1 MCGISTNPARGALKM
16 EKSIF
21 QFIWKYSKRNQLALT
36 AITLLTFPIL
46 YASLELPKRIIND
59 AIGGTGEDVFLLS
72 MKLSQTQFLMLLCV
86 GFLLSVLANGLLKM
100 HLNTMKGVLSERLL
114 RRFRFQLVARMLKFP
129 RSYFRTTSQGELVSM
144 VTSEAEPMGSFMG
157 NMLSQPVFQAGQI
170 LTILVFLFAQSFWF
184 GVASIALIPLQAWII
199 PKLQRQINVLNKERI
214 KEVRKFAADIGETA
228 ARVSDIRMNGGT
240 RHRLSLFSN
249 RLGNLFSIRFKIY
262 QKKFFMKFL
271 NNFINQ
277 LTPFFFYSVGGYL
290 AIKGEV
296 TVGALIAALAAY
308 KDLSSPW
315 KELLA
320 YYNQT
325 QDMVLRWELVIER
338 FAPKNLEKDT
348 LFDGGPHTFKNLRG
362 YIAMKGITVNFVEH
376 DVNYLH
382 QTLVVN
388 RIGDVSSKPYIFQG
402 TLGEILFKPFN
413 YEPVFG
419 RGISVAVAGW
429 KEVSTRA
436 ANNVAP
442 FESDRVAPQMA
453 KGQSC
458 DESKDIDDIMVRKG
472 LRTRLE
478 LDIQQETNLVLTLQD
493 EAFYHRLGVFVE
505 TKRLAGERVLSPKY
519 FPVTS
524 VLGNAIFERIS
535 TFSDA
540 REKCIE
546 DIIVD
551 VLKEH
556 CLRLLVAQL
565 LYNVVTI
572 QGGEHLFAVFR
583 ERLAIHDA
591 DTRTLTHKL
600 MPDTT

>member
-1 MCGISTNPARGALKM
+1 M

-21 QFIWKYSKRNQLALT
+21 QFIWKYSKKNQLTLT

-157 NMLSQPVFQAGQI
+157 NMLSQPVFQAGQM

-228 ARVSDIRMNGGT
+228 AGVCDIRMNGGT

-315 KELLA
+315 KELLT

-338 FAPKNLEKDT
+338 FAPKNIEKDT
-348 LFDGGPHTFKNLRG
+348 LFNGEPHTLTSLRG
-362 YIAMKGITVNFVEH
+362 YIAMKGITVHFTEN

-382 QTLVVN
+382 QTVVAS
-388 RIGDVSSKPYIFQG
+388 RIGDASSKPYIFQG
-402 TLGEILFKPFN
+402 TLGESLFKPFN

-419 RGISVAVAGW
+419 EDILVGVAGW
-429 KEVSTRA
+429 KEELRRA
-436 ANNVAP
+436 GNSVAS
-442 FESDRVAPQMA
+442 FEFDWVAPQMA
-453 KGQSC
+453 RGQSC
-458 DESKDIDDIMVRKG
+458 DESKDWFQLDEAMGTDNIMVRRG

-478 LDIQQETNLVLTLQD
+478 FDIQQKANLVQTLQD
-493 EAFYHRLGVFVE
+493 EALYHRFRVIVE
-505 TKRLAGERVLSPKY
+505 TKRLVGELELSPEY
-519 FPVTS
+519 FPVKS
-524 VLGNAIFERIS
+524 VFGNAIFERIS

-540 REKCIE
+540 GEKCIE

-556 CLRLLVAQL
+556 CFRLLIAQL
-565 LYNVVTI
+565 LYNVVTT

-591 DTRTLTHKL
+591 DARALTRKL

>member
-1 MCGISTNPARGALKM
+1 MCGISTNPARGTRKM

-21 QFIWKYSKRNQLALT
+21 QFIWKYSKRNQLTLT

-157 NMLSQPVFQAGQI
+157 NMLSQPVFQAGQM

-214 KEVRKFAADIGETA
+214 KEVRKFAADIAETA
-228 ARVSDIRMNGGT
+228 AGVSDIRMNGGT

-325 QDMVLRWELVIER
+325 QDMALRWELVTER
-338 FAPKNLEKDT
+338 FAPKNLVKDT
-348 LFDGGPHTFKNLRG
+348 LFDGELDTFTSLSRG
-362 YIAMKGITVNFVEH
+362 IDLVHEKDGHLILEDIRLPIPKGAFADILTREVTLQKGTVKIAGHEVN
-376 DVNYLH
+376 NLH
-382 QTLVVN
+382 QKVVSN
-388 RIGDVSSKPYIFQG
+388 RIGYASSKPYI
-402 TLGEILFKPFN
+402 LGENLFMPFN
-413 YEPVFG
+413 YDPED
-419 RGISVAVAGW
+419 ISVDVAVNQRLT
-429 KEVSTRA
+429 S
-436 ANNVAP
+436 
-442 FESDRVAPQMA
+442 
-453 KGQSC
+453 QS
-458 DESKDIDDIMVRKG
+458 
-472 LRTRLE
+472 L
-478 LDIQQETNLVLTLQD
+478 
-493 EAFYHRLGVFVE
+493 HRY
-505 TKRLAGERVLSPKY
+505 KP
-519 FPVTS
+519 
-524 VLGNAIFERIS
+524 
-535 TFSDA
+535 
-540 REKCIE
+540 C
-546 DIIVD
+546 
-551 VLKEH
+551 
-556 CLRLLVAQL
+556 
-565 LYNVVTI
+565 
-572 QGGEHLFAVFR
+572 
-583 ERLAIHDA
+583 
-591 DTRTLTHKL
+591 
-600 MPDTT
+600 

>member
-1 MCGISTNPARGALKM
+1 M

-21 QFIWKYSKRNQLALT
+21 QFIWKYSKRNQLTLT

-157 NMLSQPVFQAGQI
+157 NMLSQPVFQAGQM

-228 ARVSDIRMNGGT
+228 AGVCDIRMNGGT

-315 KELLA
+315 KELLT

-338 FAPKNLEKDT
+338 FAPKSIEKDT
-348 LFDGGPHTFKNLRG
+348 LFNGEPHTPTSLRG
-362 YIAMKGITVNFVEH
+362 YIAMKGITVHLAEN

-382 QTLVVN
+382 QTVVAN
-388 RIGDVSSKPYIFQG
+388 RIGDASSKPYIFQG
-402 TLGEILFKPFN
+402 TLGESLFKPFN

-419 RGISVAVAGW
+419 EDILVGVAGW
-429 KEVSTRA
+429 KEELRQAGNS
-436 ANNVAP
+436 VAS
-442 FESDRVAPQMA
+442 FKFDWVAPQMA
-453 KGQSC
+453 RGQSC
-458 DESKDIDDIMVRKG
+458 DESKDWFQLDEAMGTDDIMVRRG

-478 LDIQQETNLVLTLQD
+478 FDIQQKANLVQTLQD
-493 EAFYHRLGVFVE
+493 EALYHRFRVIVE
-505 TKRLAGERVLSPKY
+505 TKRLVGELEWSPEY

-524 VLGNAIFERIS
+524 VFGNAIF
-535 TFSDA
+535 
-540 REKCIE
+540 
-546 DIIVD
+546 
-551 VLKEH
+551 
-556 CLRLLVAQL
+556 
-565 LYNVVTI
+565 
-572 QGGEHLFAVFR
+572 
-583 ERLAIHDA
+583 
-591 DTRTLTHKL
+591 
-600 MPDTT
+600 

>member
-1 MCGISTNPARGALKM
+1 MCGISTNPARGDRKM

-36 AITLLTFPIL
+36 ATTLLTFPIL

-59 AIGGTGEDVFLLS
+59 AIGGTGEDVLLLG
-72 MKLSQTQFLMLLCV
+72 MNLSQTQFLMLLCV

-114 RRFRFQLVARMLKFP
+114 RRFRFKLLTRMLKFP

-157 NMLSQPVFQAGQI
+157 NMLSQPVFQAGQM

-228 ARVSDIRMNGGT
+228 AGVSDIRMNGRA

-249 RLGNLFSIRFKIY
+249 RLGNLFSLRFKIY

-290 AIKGEV
+290 AIKGDV

-325 QDMVLRWELVIER
+325 QDMALRWELVIER
-338 FAPKNLEKDT
+338 FAPKSLVKET
-348 LFDGGPHTFKNLRG
+348 LFDGESAMLTSLSRDIDLVPDKDRHSILEDISLTMPKGAFADVLTREVTPQKGTVK
-362 YIAMKGITVNFVEH
+362 IAGHEMN
-376 DVNYLH
+376 DLH
-382 QTLVVN
+382 QTVVSN
-388 RIGDVSSKPYIFQG
+388 RIGDASSKPHAV
-402 TLGEILFKPFN
+402 GENQFMPFN
-413 YEPVFG
+413 YEPGFG
-419 RGISVAVAGW
+419 EDISVDVADW
-429 KEVSTRA
+429 
-436 ANNVAP
+436 
-442 FESDRVAPQMA
+442 VAPQMA
-453 KGQSC
+453 WAQSC
-458 DESKDIDDIMVRKG
+458 DESQDWWFLLDKATGTDNMMVRRG
-472 LRTRLE
+472 RRTRL
-478 LDIQQETNLVLTLQD
+478 DPDTQKVNNFVQMLQG
-493 EAFYHRLGVFVE
+493 EALYHRL
-505 TKRLAGERVLSPKY
+505 RVIAP
-519 FPVTS
+519 
-524 VLGNAIFERIS
+524 
-535 TFSDA
+535 
-540 REKCIE
+540 
-546 DIIVD
+546 
-551 VLKEH
+551 
-556 CLRLLVAQL
+556 L
-565 LYNVVTI
+565 LYNVVTT

-583 ERLAIHDA
+583 ER
-591 DTRTLTHKL
+591 
-600 MPDTT
+600 

>member
-1 MCGISTNPARGALKM
+1 M

-36 AITLLTFPIL
+36 ATTLLTFPIL

-59 AIGGTGEDVFLLS
+59 AIGGTGEDVLLLG
-72 MKLSQTQFLMLLCV
+72 MNLSQTQFLMLLCV

-114 RRFRFQLVARMLKFP
+114 RRFRFKLLTRMLKFP

-157 NMLSQPVFQAGQI
+157 NMLSQPVFQAGQM

-228 ARVSDIRMNGGT
+228 AGVSDIRMNGRA

-249 RLGNLFSIRFKIY
+249 RLGNLFSLRFKIY

-290 AIKGEV
+290 AIKGDV

-325 QDMVLRWELVIER
+325 QDMALRWELVIER
-338 FAPKNLEKDT
+338 FAPKNLVTET
-348 LFDGGPHTFKNLRG
+348 LFDGESTTLTSLSRDIDLVHDKDRHSILEGISSTIPKGAFSDVLTREVTPQKG
-362 YIAMKGITVNFVEH
+362 TVKIAGHEMN
-376 DVNYLH
+376 DLH
-382 QTLVVN
+382 QTLVSN
-388 RIGDVSSKPYIFQG
+388 RIGDASSKPYAV
-402 TLGEILFKPFN
+402 GENLFMPFN
-413 YEPVFG
+413 DEPAFG
-419 RGISVAVAGW
+419 EDISVDVADW
-429 KEVSTRA
+429 
-436 ANNVAP
+436 
-442 FESDRVAPQMA
+442 VAPQMA
-453 KGQSC
+453 WAQSC
-458 DESKDIDDIMVRKG
+458 DESQGWLLPLDKATGTDNTMVRRG
-472 LRTRLE
+472 RRTRLAP
-478 LDIQQETNLVLTLQD
+478 DTQQVNNFVQMLQG
-493 EAFYHRLGVFVE
+493 EALYHRF
-505 TKRLAGERVLSPKY
+505 RVIAP
-519 FPVTS
+519 
-524 VLGNAIFERIS
+524 
-535 TFSDA
+535 
-540 REKCIE
+540 
-546 DIIVD
+546 
-551 VLKEH
+551 
-556 CLRLLVAQL
+556 L
-565 LYNVVTI
+565 LYNVVTT

-583 ERLAIHDA
+583 DR
-591 DTRTLTHKL
+591 RR
-600 MPDTT
+600 PCFNS